1 MTNSTDTI
9 KDRLSIVDVVGSY
22 ITLTPRGNSYV
33 ARCPF
38 HNEKTPSFYV
48 TPDRGTYH
56 CFGCGKGGDIFSFVQ
71 DFEGLDFKQA
81 LQNLAAK
88 AGIELEQYSGVNNK
102 ESKDET
108 ERLYKL
114 IAEVVTIYE
123 SDLENSLKIEPD
135 VNKYLQERGLNNQT
149 LKTFNIGYAKNEWRY
164 LTTTLKQRGYTDNE
178 LVLAG
183 LSVATTKGLYDKFR
197 GRIMFPIANSQGKF
211 VGFSGRIMPKY
222 SVHENGNE
230 APKYMNSPETP
241 LYHKSNVLFGYS
253 VARDAIRKNSRV
265 VVVEGMMDVL
275 MSHQAGVYE
284 TIAVSGTA
292 LTTEHAKILRRLAEK
307 VYLCFDADE
316 AGVNAM
322 FRILPM
328 LIEMDIDVYV
338 ISVPEGKK
346 DPADIVFESD
356 RLWIDLVNNAKSL
369 IDFLVDYA
377 KLKHSNL
384 KDLRNFADT
393 QIVPIIARINKVMNR
408 AHAVNVLSRAI
419 DLPEETLYAALLEK
433 DKNKIHIKEP
443 ETAVQKSPPA
453 DQIFIGMFKLNN
465 LEYAGIIKKIFDEY
479 LEVEPG
485 VIIDEIETDGHT
497 LESYAQKGLDDAED
511 KLKYI
516 EELALGF
523 IKKHIENKL
532 KISKANE
539 GDLEIITNYTK
550 KLDLINR
557 QHHTNNYE

>member
-88 AGIELEQYSGVNNK
+88 AGVELEQYSGVNNK
-102 ESKDET
+102 ESKDST

-114 IAEVVTIYE
+114 IAEVVNIYQA
-123 SDLENSLKIEPD
+123 DLQNSLVAEPD
-135 VNKYLQERGLNNQT
+135 VNKYLQERGLNSQT

-164 LTTTLKQRGYTDNE
+164 LTTTLKQRGFSDEE

-183 LSVATTKGLYDKFR
+183 LSVVTTKGLYDKFR

-253 VARDAIRKNSRV
+253 VARDTIRKNSRV

-307 VYLCFDADE
+307 VYLCFDSDD

-377 KLKHSNL
+377 KSKHSNL

-393 QIVPIIARINKVMNR
+393 QIVPIVARINKVINR
-408 AHAVNVLSRAI
+408 AHAVNILSRAI

-433 DKNKIHIKEP
+433 DKNKIHIREP
-443 ETAVQKSPPA
+443 ETALPKSPPV

-465 LEYAGIIKKIFDEY
+465 LEYLNKIKKLFNEY

-485 VIIDEIETDGHT
+485 AIIDEIETDGHT

-532 KISKANE
+532 KISKTNE
-539 GDLEIITNYTK
+539 NDLEIITNYTK

-557 QHHTNNYE
+557 QHHK